1 MLSSNERGTV
11 NMTRIEF
18 YDLCTS
24 LSIFPLYALENE
36 KVRAALKARD
46 DELVKKLLKEE
57 F

>member
-1 MLSSNERGTV
+1 MT
-11 NMTRIEF
+11 MTRIRF

-36 KVRAALKARD
+36 KIRAALKAGD